1 MADFV
6 SDIAR
11 GRAGLYHDNVEQNVP
26 TGCKLVIVAMV
37 STDTDTARTG
47 AATLSALLALGS
59 TAEAT
64 NSGYARIDLAAADIS
79 QTIGATNSDSD
90 IAIAGSTNP
99 VFSSILAGSN
109 WTHIAI
115 CYSPGA
121 ASADTL
127 VIPLTIQ
134 DFVVTPN
141 GGDITLEINANGYY
155 RAS

>member
-6 SDIAR
+6 ADIAR

-59 TAEAT
+59 TVEAT
-64 NSGYARIDLAAADIS
+64 NSGYARIDLAAADIT
-79 QTIGATNSDSD
+79 QTIGATNSDQD
-90 IAIAGSTNP
+90 ITVNP
-99 VFSSILAGSN
+99 VFTSIVAGSN